1 MLSVHAQQGKQ
12 LRHVADLGMV
22 SNAGISRQTAAVH
35 PDNGHPRVLRTG
47 QIGIRFITH
56 MREFHGTHLRTPAG
70 LLEHAWMGFGHSGG
84 GSCEGKVKQVRESEA
99 LHIGIAV
106 GECAQTEPVWR

>member
-1 MLSVHAQQGKQ
+1 
-12 LRHVADLGMV
+12 
-22 SNAGISRQTAAVH
+22 
-35 PDNGHPRVLRTG
+35 
-47 QIGIRFITH
+47 

-70 LLEHAWMGFGHSGG
+70 LLEHTWMGFGHSGG
-84 GSCEGKVKQVRESEA
+84 GSCEGKVKQVPESEA